1 MENIRKFYWIYIVLI
16 TILVI
21 NMIVKTINP
30 YYFNLVFTAVLVVI
44 TTLLGRKTGIKI
56 PVLVTLAALNL
67 LLIIN
72 MFFIVWN

>member
-16 TILVI
+16 TISVI
-21 NMIVKTINP
+21 NMVVKAINP
-30 YYFNLVFTAVLVVI
+30 YYFNLVFTGVMVMI

-56 PVLVTLAALNL
+56 PVIVTFAALNL
-67 LLIIN
+67 LLIMT